1 MSDQE
6 RPTAGKAVR
15 YRVRMSPPSAT
26 RVPLPSCSAFSF
38 LYGEPL
44 AGTAPTAATWLAI
57 EQPGSWGA
65 RALTESHFDPELGAE
80 LNRRAQGT
88 GVRISMIRR
97 VGRHTV
103 SEEPGPR
110 TVLIASTLPGRSDF
124 RSLTLGDPR
133 ELLDLDFAAL
143 GAGRVEQGDPHPGP
157 ALLVCTNGK
166 RDKCCAVVGRS
177 LALSLAE
184 LHGGVAHAT
193 LWETDHLG
201 GHRFAP
207 TALVLPG
214 GYLYGRL
221 DVQTALLAAERAAKG
236 EMSPELCRGRST
248 WSRVGQAADLAL
260 RTDLALYAENAVDI
274 VAEEELSPGLWAVT
288 AFAND
293 VEYRILVEQTVEAV
307 PRPESCGKTAG
318 TPTALH
324 VVAIERA
331 EEPVR
336 V

>member
-133 ELLDLDFAAL
+133 ELLDL
-143 GAGRVEQGDPHPGP
+143 E
-157 ALLVCTNGK
+157 
-166 RDKCCAVVGRS
+166 CCAVVGRS

>member
-1 MSDQE
+1 
-6 RPTAGKAVR
+6 
-15 YRVRMSPPSAT
+15 MSPPSAT

-38 LYGEPL
+38 LYGESL

-57 EQPGSWGA
+57 EQPGPWGA

-88 GVRISMIRR
+88 GVRISLIRR
-97 VGRHTV
+97 VGRHTL

-110 TVLIASTLPGRSDF
+110 TVLVASTLPGRSDF
-124 RSLTLGDPR
+124 RALTVRDPR

-143 GAGRVEQGDPHPGP
+143 GAGRIEAGDPHPGP
-157 ALLVCTNGK
+157 ALLVCTNSK
-166 RDKCCAVVGRS
+166 RDKCCAVLGRS
-177 LALSLAE
+177 LALGLAE

-193 LWETDHLG
+193 LWEADHLG

-221 DVQTALLAAERAAKG
+221 DVQSALLAAERAAKG

-248 WSRVGQAADLAL
+248 WSRVGQTADLAL
-260 RTDLALYAENAVDI
+260 RTDLALYAENAVEI

-288 AFAND
+288 ALAND
-293 VEYRILVEQTVEAV
+293 VEYRILVEQTLEAV
-307 PRPESCGKTAG
+307 PRPESCGKPAG
-318 TPTALH
+318 TPAALH

-331 EEPVR
+331 EVPAQV
-336 V
+336 